1 MSAIQREVVRLIQVH
16 RWAALA
22 TLHEGAPAVS
32 MAAYAV
38 EPGLDGLLMFLSQLS
53 AHTRDLLADGRCA
66 LAIAQPDTGEG
77 DPQLLPRVGLHGQ
90 ALPIPRDAEE
100 FALAG
105 ARYVQRFP
113 DALPRFQ
120 LGDFHLF
127 RFVIG
132 DARYV
137 GGFARASTFTGDQL
151 RETARGL
158 AGGTPPE

>member
-1 MSAIQREVVRLIQVH
+1 MSAIQREVVALIQGQ

-22 TLHEGAPAVS
+22 TLHDGAPAVS

-38 EPGLDGLLMFLSQLS
+38 EPGLEGLVMFLSQLS

-66 LAIAQPDTGEG
+66 LAITMPDAGEG
-77 DPQLLPRVGLHGQ
+77 DPQVLPRVSLQGR
-90 ALPIPRDAEE
+90 AVTIPREADE

-105 ARYVQRFP
+105 ARYVKRFP
-113 DALPRFQ
+113 NALPRFE

-127 RFVIG
+127 RFVVE

-151 RETARGL
+151 RETAR
-158 AGGTPPE
+158 AAASGTPAE